1 MNRKIKLMKYLI
13 PIMII
18 LMIFSS
24 ANHII
29 NIDDDSLAVSE
40 DNVAK
45 WFEGKSGIIS
55 SDRAPVYTWY
65 LQKEVIYIQ
74 DTSKST
80 LLNENLL
87 NNDTTYY
94 VTIDKVNLDN
104 YSQIKQMDK
113 STIYKVNN

>member
-1 MNRKIKLMKYLI
+1 MNQKIKLTKYLI
-13 PIMII
+13 PLMII
-18 LMIFSS
+18 LMLLSS

-29 NIDDDSLAVSE
+29 SIDDDSLAVSE
-40 DNVAK
+40 NNVAK
-45 WFEGKSGIIS
+45 WLEGKSGVIA

-74 DTSKST
+74 TTSNTT
-80 LLNENLL
+80 LINENLL

-94 VTIDKVNLDN
+94 VSIDKFNLDN
-104 YSQIKQMDK
+104 YSQVKQIDK